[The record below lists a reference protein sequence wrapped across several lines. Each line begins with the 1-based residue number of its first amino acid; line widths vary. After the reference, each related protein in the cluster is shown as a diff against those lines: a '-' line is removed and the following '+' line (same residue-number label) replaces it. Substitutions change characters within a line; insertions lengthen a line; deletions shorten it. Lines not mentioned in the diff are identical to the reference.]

1 VFVTAVDPRPTATTS
16 YPAPLPT
23 DPSPAMTGPS
33 VRDVIKAYVGL
44 TKPRII
50 ELLLITTVPVMFL
63 AAGGVPGLGVVA
75 ATLVGG
81 ILAAGSANTINCV
94 LDRDIDEQMRRTR
107 RRPLPRHAVSP
118 RSATIFGVALGILA
132 TLELGLLV
140 NWLSSLLAL
149 AANAFYVFGYTMI
162 LKRRTVQNIVWGGIA
177 GCFPTLI
184 GWTSVTNE
192 LAWTPLVLFGVV
204 FFWTPPH
211 TWALAMRYREDYA
224 SVDVPMLPVV
234 ATPVATARQILAYSI
249 VMVITSLAL
258 WPVAGTGFVY
268 PVAAVVLG
276 VVFLREGFALLARAH
291 TGAEGAALRPMRL
304 FHFSNIY
311 LALLF
316 IAAAIDPLLH

>member
-1 VFVTAVDPRPTATTS
+1 MTAVDPRPAATTS
-16 YPAPLPT
+16 YPAPRPT
-23 DPSPAMTGPS
+23 EPAPHEVAGPS

-50 ELLLITTVPVMFL
+50 ELLLVTTIPVMFL

-81 ILAAGSANTINCV
+81 ILASGSANTINCV

-118 RSATIFGVALGILA
+118 RSAMVFGIALGVLA
-132 TLELGLLV
+132 TLELGFFV
-140 NWLSSLLAL
+140 NWLSSVLAL
-149 AANAFYVFGYTMI
+149 VANLFYVFVYTMV

-184 GWTSVTNE
+184 GWTAVTND

-204 FFWTPPH
+204 FLWTPPH

-234 ATPVATARQILAYSI
+234 ATPVATARQILVYSI
-249 VMVITSLAL
+249 LMVITSLAL
-258 WPVAGTGFVY
+258 WPVADTGFVY
-268 PVAAVVLG
+268 PLAAVVLG
-276 VVFLREGFALLARAH
+276 VVFLREAFALLARAH
-291 TGAEGAALRPMRL
+291 TGADGAALRPMRL

>member
-1 VFVTAVDPRPTATTS
+1 MATAELPR
-16 YPAPLPT
+16 
-23 DPSPAMTGPS
+23 PS
-33 VRDVIKAYVGL
+33 VRDIVGAYVAL

-50 ELLLITTVPVMFL
+50 ELLLVTTVPVMFL
-63 AAGGVPGLGVVA
+63 AANGVPALGVVA
-75 ATLVGG
+75 ATLLGG
-81 ILAAGSANTINCV
+81 VLASGSANTINCV

-107 RRPLPRHAVSP
+107 RRPLPRHAISP
-118 RSATIFGVALGILA
+118 RSAMTFGIVLGVLA

-140 NWLSSLLAL
+140 NWLSSGLAL
-149 AANAFYVFGYTMI
+149 VANLFYVFVYTI
-162 LKRRTVQNIVWGGIA
+162 WLKRRTVQNIVWGGIA

-184 GWTSVTNE
+184 GWTAVTNS
-192 LAWTPLVLFGVV
+192 LDWTPFVLFGVV

-234 ATPVATARQILAYSI
+234 ATPVATARQIFAYSV

-258 WPVAGTGFVY
+258 WPVAGTGWLY
-268 PVAAVVLG
+268 PLAAAALA
-276 VVFLREGFALLARAH
+276 VVFLREAWALLSRAH

-304 FHFSNIY
+304 FHYSNIY

-316 IAAAIDPLLH
+316 VAAAVDPLLR

>member
-1 VFVTAVDPRPTATTS
+1 VFVTAVDPRPAATVPHPS
-16 YPAPLPT
+16 GLVSVEAPA
-23 DPSPAMTGPS
+23 PS
-33 VRDVIKAYVGL
+33 VRDVIGAYVGL

-63 AAGGVPGLGVVA
+63 AAEGVPGLGVVA
-75 ATLVGG
+75 ATLLGG
-81 ILAAGSANTINCV
+81 VLAAGSANTINCV

-118 RSATIFGVALGILA
+118 RNATVFGIVLGVLA

-140 NWLSSLLAL
+140 NWLSSGLAL
-149 AANAFYVFGYTMI
+149 AANLFYVFGYTVW

-177 GCFPTLI
+177 GCMPTLI
-184 GWTSVTNE
+184 GWTAVTGE
-192 LAWTPLVLFGVV
+192 VAWTPLVLFGVV

-234 ATPVATARQILAYSI
+234 ATPVATARQIVAYSV
-249 VMVITSLAL
+249 VMAITSLAL
-258 WPVAGTGFVY
+258 WPVAGTGWIY
-268 PVAAVVLG
+268 PLAAAALA
-276 VVFLREGFALLARAH
+276 VVFLREAFALLARAH

-316 IAAAIDPLLH
+316 VAAAVDPLLR